1 MFSGTLV
8 RQIAFALWACS
19 VVFGA
24 GAAPLDGVTRRSPL
38 TNSRFVF
45 ETTGKGTVAFLGGS
59 ITEMPGWRV
68 QVIEE
73 LRKRFP
79 KTEFTFTSAG
89 ISSTCS
95 DAGAYR
101 FQEDILNKGVPDL
114 LFVEYAVNDSG
125 DGYYLRGRHDPATY
139 TTHSLRGVEGILRQ
153 ARRANP
159 KMDLIMTFFV
169 AGGQLTELRQ
179 GKTPSSYTCHGRIAD
194 HYGITTVSIGEALA
208 AAEKSGSFDWKRY
221 GADCHPKSE
230 GCAFI
235 TGIYRALFDVEWQ
248 GASPNESVAY
258 PLPAAIDPLS
268 YTNARF
274 LPFSEIRLGDG
285 WQVAQPDWKAIPGH
299 NRTNYRKG
307 EILSSTT
314 PGAVCS
320 FTFTGTA
327 VGAWVL
333 AGPDSGSV
341 EVSID
346 GRPFQRFELFSPY
359 SKGANGLHYPFVE
372 TFADDLAAGEH
383 TVRLRVGE
391 KANPASTGHAVRLYR
406 LCVN

>member
-1 MFSGTLV
+1 MKGFL
-8 RQIAFALWACS
+8 RLCS
-19 VVFGA
+19 VL
-24 GAAPLDGVTRRSPL
+24 AACFSLCGVAAEAALDGAITRRTPL
-38 TNSRFVF
+38 ANSRYVF

-68 QVIEE
+68 QVIDE
-73 LRKRFP
+73 LRRRFP
-79 KTEFTFTSAG
+79 KTEFIFTSAG

-95 DAGAYR
+95 DTGAYR
-101 FQEDILNKGVPDL
+101 FREDVLDKGVPDL

-159 KMDLIMTFFV
+159 KMDLVMTFFV
-169 AGGQLTELRQ
+169 AGGQLAELRQ
-179 GKTPSSYTCHGRIAD
+179 GKIPTAYACHGKIAE
-194 HYGITTVSIGEALA
+194 HYGVTTVSVGEALA
-208 AAEKSGSFDWKRY
+208 AAEKSGTFDWKRY
-221 GADCHPKSE
+221 GADCHPHRE

-235 TGIYRALFDVEWQ
+235 TNLYRSLFDAEWT
-248 GASPNESVAY
+248 GELPDGCVAH
-258 PLPAAIDPLS
+258 PLPVSIDPLS
-268 YTNARF
+268 YANARF
-274 LPFSEIRLGDG
+274 LPFPEIRLGDG
-285 WQVAQPDWKAIPGH
+285 WQVLQPDWKAIPGN
-299 NRTNYRKG
+299 NRANYSKG
-307 EILSSTT
+307 KILTSEK

-346 GRPFQRFELFSPY
+346 DQPFQRFELFSPY
-359 SKGANGLHYPFVE
+359 SKGIRGLHYPFVE
-372 TFADDLAAGEH
+372 TFADGLSSGTH

-391 KANPASTGHAVRLYR
+391 KANPASIGHAVRLYR
-406 LCVN
+406 ICVN